1 MGTEGSKD
9 SEDESDYSDDQSTS
23 SGENLP
29 SGNSSVHREENSRV
43 EDVDLSEDGPRNVA
57 DGSFDDGSEDG
68 SVEGSEDGSSAY
80 RSKHSGQEN
89 RPHSEEP
96 VEDTAAGDS
105 FQNEQQKSP
114 KETAQQD
121 TQKDD
126 LDFVEASEPRTEDS
140 STPNESSKTGEST
153 MSNTSA
159 QTDFSSSPDHLETP
173 TSDGDTTE
181 KRSLRTDQDG
191 SRTSTVP
198 SETPG
203 NNSGASGETGGQ
215 AEEHQE
221 TTEQPFDETGRVT
234 DTADT
239 TRQLQHGD
247 DNRSQSIEDM
257 LLEFDEQEGLIRDR
271 SLLDPNHIVE
281 EDRIVGRDEQ
291 LKHITK
297 MLRVALGNNRPPN
310 LFLYGPS
317 GTGKSLITKA
327 VCKNISRICRSR
339 DIRFGTIE
347 VNCQGLD
354 TLGVAVYELVC
365 CAAEEAKVDVTVPKH
380 GVATKEK
387 WDELFRIVNENFDSV
402 VFVLDELDM
411 LVGRRDKQD
420 PAFSRLLYQL
430 SRAGANDELT
440 AHVSVVAIS
449 NDTKM
454 MESVGSRALSSF
466 TPEDV
471 HFDDYDAN
479 QLQSILRRRRDAFNE
494 NALDDDVIPLASAFA
509 AQTHGDARKAI
520 DLMRVAGELAEREN
534 AERVRE
540 KHVRAAQDKVEKN
553 RVLEVVRGISTQKKL
568 CLYAT
573 AAVASETE
581 DGTARSTTGY
591 RVYQFLTDSI
601 EAEQYH
607 QETYVNKMKELT
619 TYSLVDFERRS
630 HGPRSGMFL
639 EFQFGERPETILETL
654 REDSRLDMVSQ
665 DEVSSVVQA
674 QIRNQT

>member
-1 MGTEGSKD
+1 MVTEGTNHSEPDTRQSGEEGSRDAGTERSSTTS
-9 SEDESDYSDDQSTS
+9 SEESESSGQSTIHEHLEDPARS
-23 SGENLP
+23 ENQEGTGP
-29 SGNSSVHREENSRV
+29 DSVST
-43 EDVDLSEDGPRNVA
+43 
-57 DGSFDDGSEDG
+57 
-68 SVEGSEDGSSAY
+68 
-80 RSKHSGQEN
+80 
-89 RPHSEEP
+89 
-96 VEDTAAGDS
+96 DTWAGDS
-105 FQNEQQKSP
+105 
-114 KETAQQD
+114 
-121 TQKDD
+121 
-126 LDFVEASEPRTEDS
+126 
-140 STPNESSKTGEST
+140 
-153 MSNTSA
+153 
-159 QTDFSSSPDHLETP
+159 
-173 TSDGDTTE
+173 
-181 KRSLRTDQDG
+181 
-191 SRTSTVP
+191 
-198 SETPG
+198 
-203 NNSGASGETGGQ
+203 
-215 AEEHQE
+215 
-221 TTEQPFDETGRVT
+221 T
-234 DTADT
+234 DTSISD
-239 TRQLQHGD
+239 RREQNVD
-247 DNRSQSIEDM
+247 DEGGRARSIEEM
-257 LLEFDEQEGLIRDR
+257 LLEFDEQDGLIRDR

-291 LKHITK
+291 LQEVTK

-327 VCKNISRICRSR
+327 VCKNISRICESR

-354 TLGVAVYELVC
+354 TLGVAVYELVR
-365 CAAEEAKVDVTVPKH
+365 CAAEEAGVGVEVPKH

-430 SRAGANDELT
+430 SRAGANDDLT
-440 AHVSVVAIS
+440 AYISVVAIS

-466 TPEDV
+466 NPEDV

-479 QLQSILRRRRDAFNE
+479 QLQSILRRRQDAFHE
-494 NALDDDVIPLASAFA
+494 GTLDEEVIPLASAFA

-520 DLMRVAGELAEREN
+520 DLIRVAGELAEREG
-534 AERVRE
+534 ADRICEEHVRE
-540 KHVRAAQDKVEKN
+540 AQDKVEKN
-553 RVLEVVRGISTQKKL
+553 RVLEVVRGISSQKKL

-573 AAVASETE
+573 AAVAAES
-581 DGTARSTTGY
+581 DGGTARSTTGY
-591 RVYQFLTDSI
+591 RVYQFLTDTI

-630 HGPRSGMFL
+630 HGPSSGMFL

-654 REDSRLDMVSQ
+654 REDSRLDMVST
-665 DEVSSVVQA
+665 DEVRSVVRA
-674 QIRNQT
+674 QIRNQS